1 MKNKLAVWLLT
12 LVVIVGG
19 IYAGTHMK
27 METMPNFSIPVVSV
41 ATLYPGATP
50 DEVDSSIT
58 QPIEQKLRTMNGVQ
72 NVSSTSSSGTS
83 SVVVEYGYN
92 QDMNQAVNDIKQAV
106 DQLTLPDQAQK
117 PNVMRISMDAMPVYA
132 VSVTAGNES
141 LDTLSSR
148 VKNNLLPAIQGVSGV
163 SSVTLSG
170 QQIQSVQIAF
180 KNASLKKFGI
190 DPNTVVNLIK
200 ANNVSTPLGLYTID
214 KSQKSVVVSGNI
226 HSINDLKNMKIPYT
240 PSAAGSLQSGT
251 EQAASLSG
259 SSGSSQSSGMSALQQ
274 SSAAQGT
281 NSTSGSAQS
290 STGTTA
296 QMTGQ
301 SGTQTSRLQSQKVPT
316 VALSDIADVTLQK
329 EAQSISR
336 TNGKQSIGLSVVK
349 GQDANTVDVVNG
361 VKQKVSQFK
370 KDYPGIDAVSMYD
383 QGQPITQSVST
394 MVQKAIFGA
403 LFAMLVILLFLR
415 NIRTTL
421 ISVLSIPLSLLI
433 ALLVLKQMNVTLNIM
448 TLGAMTIA
456 IGRVVDDSIVVIE
469 NIYRRMSLS
478 DEKLKGMELVR
489 EATHEMFIPIMS
501 STIVTIAVFLP
512 MAMVTGV
519 VGQIFLPFALTI
531 VFSLLASLLVAITLV
546 PMLTNSLFKNGL
558 KKKTRSEA
566 NPGAL
571 AGFYRKVLNGA
582 LNHKLI
588 VFGSAVVLLAASL
601 FLVPQIGASF
611 LPEDQQKELIVTY
624 NPNPGQTVSDTK
636 KVALKAEKYLE
647 SDKNMTK
654 MEYSI
659 GGSDTSAMFQSANN
673 QALFFISYKD
683 NTPNFSQLQQDKL
696 NSLSKLTSQGKWK
709 IQDFGSGSGS
719 TNTLTLYVYGDSTKQ
734 LQTVTGDVLNL
745 VKKDRNYSEA
755 DSSLSKSYDQYT
767 ITADQKKLGQNGI
780 TAGQIAQ
787 TLMASS
793 SMANT
798 QALTTIKQ
806 SGGDLN
812 VYLKV
817 PSQSGIANINDLTG
831 KTITSPTGK
840 QVKISD
846 LAAVNKGQSPQSITK
861 RNGKLYAQVTAKV
874 TAKNVSGA
882 TADLQKQIDKMNLP
896 SGTSVSFSGVTQQ
909 MNDSFSQLGIAV
921 LAAIIIV
928 YFVLVVTFGGGLAPF
943 AIFFS
948 LPFAIIGSLVALL
961 ISGDTISV
969 SSMIGALMLIG
980 IVITNAVVLI
990 DRVIHK
996 EKAGLDTREA
1006 LLEAAGTRIRP
1017 ILMTAIATICALIP
1031 LAAGMEGSGGLI
1043 SKSLAVTVIGGITS
1057 STILTLVIVPIV
1069 YETLMK
1075 LKHRLI
1081 RHKMPAEE

>member
-1 MKNKLAVWLLT
+1 MKNKLAIWLLT

-41 ATLYPGATP
+41 STLYPGATP
-50 DEVDSSIT
+50 DEVDNSVT
-58 QPIEQKLRTMNGVQ
+58 HPVEQKLRTLSGVQ

-106 DQLTLPDQAQK
+106 DQLTLPDQAEK

-132 VSVTAGNES
+132 VSVTAENES
-141 LDTLSSR
+141 PETLSNR
-148 VKNNLLPAIQGVSGV
+148 VKNNLLPAIQGVGGV

-170 QQIQSVQIAF
+170 QQVQSIQIAF
-180 KNASLKKFGI
+180 KEASLKKYGI
-190 DPNTVVNLIK
+190 DSNTVANLIK
-200 ANNVSTPLGLYTID
+200 GNNVATPLGLYTID
-214 KSQKSVVVSGNI
+214 KSQKSIVVSGHI
-226 HSINDLKNMKIPYT
+226 RSVNDLKNLRIPYT
-240 PSAAGSLQSGT
+240 PTAGAALQNGT
-251 EQAASLSG
+251 GQTAASG
-259 SSGSSQSSGMSALQQ
+259 SSGAAQSSGISGLQPSATGQGISR
-274 SSAAQGT
+274 SS
-281 NSTSGSAQS
+281 
-290 STGTTA
+290 GTTA
-296 QMTGQ
+296 QTAGE
-301 SGTQTSRLQSQKVPT
+301 SQNQMSQVQPQQVPT
-316 VALSDIADVTLQK
+316 VKLSDIAKVTLQNQA
-329 EAQSISR
+329 ESISR
-336 TNGKQSIGLSVVK
+336 TNGKPSIGLSVVK

-361 VKQKVSQFK
+361 VKQKINQFK
-370 KDYPGIDAVSMYD
+370 KDYPGIAAVSMYD
-383 QGQPITQSVST
+383 QGQPIMQSVST
-394 MVQKAIFGA
+394 MVEKAIFGA

-421 ISVLSIPLSLLI
+421 ISVISIPLSLLI
-433 ALLVLKQMNVTLNIM
+433 ALLILKQLNVTLNIM

-478 DEKLKGMELVR
+478 DEKLKGMELIR

-519 VGQIFLPFALTI
+519 VGQIFQPFALTI

-546 PMLTNSLFKNGL
+546 PMLADSLFKNGL

-566 NPGAL
+566 HPGAL
-571 AGFYRKVLNGA
+571 AVFYRKVLNGA

-588 VFGSAVVLLAASL
+588 VFGSAVIILMASL

-611 LPEDQQKELIVTY
+611 LPEDQQKELILTY
-624 NPNPGQTVSDTK
+624 NPDPGQTVGDTK
-636 KVALKAEKYLE
+636 KAALKAEKYLE
-647 SDKNMTK
+647 SDKNMAK

-659 GGSDTSAMFQSANN
+659 GGADTSAMFQSANN
-673 QALFFISYKD
+673 QALFFVSYKD
-683 NTPNFSQLQQDKL
+683 DTPDFSQLQQDKL
-696 NSLSKLTSQGKWK
+696 KGLNKLTKKGKWK

-719 TNTLTLYVYGDSTKQ
+719 TNTLTLYVYGDSMKQ
-734 LQTVTGDVLNL
+734 LHAATGNVLNL
-745 VKKDRNYSEA
+745 VKQDKNYSEA

-793 SMANT
+793 NMSDA
-798 QALTTIKQ
+798 QALTTIKRN
-806 SGGDLN
+806 GGDVK
-812 VYLKV
+812 VYLKA
-817 PSQSGIANINDLTG
+817 PGQSNISGIGDLTG

-840 QVKISD
+840 QVRISD
-846 LAAVNKGQSPQSITK
+846 VATVNKGQSPQSVTK

-874 TAKNVSGA
+874 MAKDVSGA
-882 TADLQKQIDKMNLP
+882 TADLQNRIDKLNLP
-896 SGTSVSFSGVTQQ
+896 DGTSISFSGVTQQ
-909 MNDSFSQLGIAV
+909 MNDSFSQLGFAM
-921 LAAIIIV
+921 LAAVIIV

-1031 LAAGMEGSGGLI
+1031 LAIGMEGSGGLI
-1043 SKSLAVTVIGGITS
+1043 SKGLAVTVIGGITS

-1075 LKHRLI
+1075 MKRKFTR
-1081 RHKMPAEE
+1081 RHVRTEA

>member
-41 ATLYPGATP
+41 ATMYPGATP

-141 LDTLSSR
+141 LGTLSSR

-180 KNASLKKFGI
+180 KNVSLKKYGI

-214 KSQKSVVVSGNI
+214 SSQKSVVVSGNI
-226 HSINDLKNMKIPYT
+226 HSMNDLKKMRIPYT
-240 PSAAGSLQSGT
+240 PASAASLQSGT
-251 EQAASLSG
+251 GQTASLSG
-259 SSGSSQSSGMSALQQ
+259 SSGLSQSSGMSSFQQ
-274 SSAAQGT
+274 SSAGQGT
-281 NSTSGSAQS
+281 TSTSGSAR

-296 QMTGQ
+296 QMAGQ
-301 SGTQTSRLQSQKVPT
+301 SQTQAAQLQSQKVPT

-370 KDYPGIDAVSMYD
+370 KDYPGIDAISMYD

-519 VGQIFLPFALTI
+519 IGQIFLPFALTI

-546 PMLTNSLFKNGL
+546 PMLANSLFKNGL

-566 NPGAL
+566 NLGVL

-588 VFGSAVVLLAASL
+588 VFGSAVVLLVASL

-611 LPEDQQKELIVTY
+611 LPQDQQKELIVTY

-659 GGSDTSAMFQSANN
+659 GGSDTSAMFQSADN
-673 QALFFISYKD
+673 QALFFVSYKD

-696 NSLSKLTSQGKWK
+696 NGLSKLTGQGKWK

-734 LQTVTGDVLNL
+734 LQTVTGDVLKL
-745 VKKDRNYSEA
+745 VKKDKNYAEA

-840 QVKISD
+840 QVRISD

-896 SGTSVSFSGVTQQ
+896 SGMSVSFSGVTQQ
-909 MNDSFSQLGIAV
+909 MNDSFSQLGIAM

-1075 LKHRLI
+1075 LKHRLT

>member
-1 MKNKLAVWLLT
+1 MKNKLALWLLT

-41 ATLYPGATP
+41 STMYPGATP
-50 DEVDSSIT
+50 DEVDSSVT
-58 QPIEQKLRTMNGVQ
+58 QPVEQKLRTMPGVQ

-83 SVVVEYGYN
+83 SIVVEYGYN

-132 VSVTAGNES
+132 VSVSAGNES
-141 LDTLSSR
+141 LETLSNR
-148 VKNNLLPAIQGVSGV
+148 VKNNLLPAFQGVNGV

-170 QQIQSVQIAF
+170 QQVQSIQIAF
-180 KNASLKKFGI
+180 KEASLKKYGI

-200 ANNVSTPLGLYTID
+200 GNNVSTPLGLYTIN

-226 HSINDLKNMKIPYT
+226 RSINDLKKIRIPYT
-240 PSAAGSLQSGT
+240 PQSAA
-251 EQAASLSG
+251 LSG
-259 SSGSSQSSGMSALQQ
+259 SSQMGQTTGTSSQQQSASSQGMGPLQSSGAASA
-274 SSAAQGT
+274 T
-281 NSTSGSAQS
+281 AQS
-290 STGTTA
+290 A
-296 QMTGQ
+296 GQ
-301 SGTQTSRLQSQKVPT
+301 SQTQASPARIQQVPT
-316 VALSDIADVTLQK
+316 VQLSDVAEVTLQK
-329 EAQSISR
+329 KAQSISR
-336 TNGKQSIGLSVVK
+336 TNGKLSIGLSVVK

-370 KDYPGIDAVSMYD
+370 KDYPGIETVSMYD

-394 MVQKAIFGA
+394 MIQKAIFGA

-421 ISVLSIPLSLLI
+421 ISVISIPLSLLI

-469 NIYRRMSLS
+469 NIYRRMSLA

-519 VGQIFLPFALTI
+519 IGQIFLPFALTI
-531 VFSLLASLLVAITLV
+531 VFALLASLLVAVTLV
-546 PMLTNSLFKNGL
+546 PMLANSLFQNGL
-558 KKKTRSEA
+558 KKKIRSEA

-571 AGFYRKVLNGA
+571 AVFYRKVLNGA

-588 VFGSAVVLLAASL
+588 VFGSAVVILVASL

-611 LPEDQQKELIVTY
+611 LPEDQQKELILTY
-624 NPNPGQTVSDTK
+624 NPDPGQTVNDTQ
-636 KVALKAEKYLE
+636 KVAQKAEKYLE

-659 GGSDTSAMFQSANN
+659 GGSDTSAMFQSADN
-673 QALFFISYKD
+673 QALFFVSYKD
-683 NTPNFSQLQQDKL
+683 NTPNFSQVQQDKL
-696 NSLSKLTSQGKWK
+696 KGLGKLTGQGKWK

-719 TNTLTLYVYGDSTKQ
+719 TNALTLYVYGDSLKQ
-734 LQTVTGDVLNL
+734 LQPVTNDVLNL
-745 VKKDRNYSEA
+745 VKKDKNYSEA

-767 ITADQKKLGQNGI
+767 ITADQKKLGQNGLS
-780 TAGQIAQ
+780 AGQIAQ

-793 SMANT
+793 SMVNT

-806 SGGDLN
+806 NSGDLN

-817 PSQSGIANINDLTG
+817 PSNSGISNISDLTD

-840 QVKISD
+840 QVRISD
-846 LAAVNKGQSPQSITK
+846 LATVNKGQSPQSITK

-882 TADLQKQIDKMNLP
+882 TADLQKKIDKLKLP

-909 MNDSFSQLGIAV
+909 MNDSFSQLGIAM

-1031 LAAGMEGSGGLI
+1031 LAIGMEGSGGLI

-1069 YETLMK
+1069 YETLMRLKRK
-1075 LKHRLI
+1075 LT
-1081 RHKMPAEE
+1081 RHKKPAEG